1 MQSSNT
7 QWTNLASRVVRCVL
21 AKKDVGYAELSRR
34 LSRLGHSED
43 EKALASRVS
52 LGRIRLSLLL
62 RILSATDA
70 DIPVLW
76 RGVKAEDGTW
86 EAASALILREEMR
99 QTLPMSVDE
108 LADKLIALGAGFTK
122 KTLVAH
128 IEEGNLFLPD
138 FLKCLII
145 LRSHSLDS
153 FLDYKDIVA
162 AAEAEVASQA

>member
-1 MQSSNT
+1 RCHEQDCGLNMGQLRMQISGESG
-7 QWTNLASRVVRCVL
+7 SVF
-21 AKKDVGYAELSRR
+21 
-34 LSRLGHSED
+34 
-43 EKALASRVS
+43 
-52 LGRIRLSLLL
+52 
-62 RILSATDA
+62 SA
-70 DIPVLW
+70 IQQ
-76 RGVKAEDGTW
+76 
-86 EAASALILREEMR
+86 R